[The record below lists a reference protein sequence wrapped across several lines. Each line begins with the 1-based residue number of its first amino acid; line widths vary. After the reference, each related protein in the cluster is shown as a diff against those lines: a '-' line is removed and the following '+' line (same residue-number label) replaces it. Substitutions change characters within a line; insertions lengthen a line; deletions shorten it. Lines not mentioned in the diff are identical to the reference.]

1 VDQRCDSMKKTT
13 VIALVFIFLLQA
25 NIYAAE
31 DLSYFDAHFRE
42 IKEYYPSYEVMND
55 KNIPQY
61 TDEEDLIQSLK
72 NIYSSIDSYSYFYSK
87 DEIEHYVNKD
97 MVEQRVEYEIAKDI
111 GYIRIFSFT
120 DDTFERIID
129 ALNSIEDNKINN
141 IVLDLRDNKGGDIIE
156 SVRVAQLFVKE
167 GLIAKI
173 DFYSE
178 EFEDIEY
185 YSNLKELKYKLIVLV
200 NNGTSSAAELL
211 AGAIQDTDSGY
222 IIGSKTFGKSKVQ
235 KLIPIMAPES
245 FIKSNDIV
253 EKPTINLLKA
263 SKQGVFVKNSDILGW
278 AKITVGN
285 FYTKNSKEI
294 EGKGIQPNYNL
305 DESIKI
311 YDFHLYRK

>member
-1 VDQRCDSMKKTT
+1 M
-13 VIALVFIFLLQA
+13 
-25 NIYAAE
+25 
-31 DLSYFDAHFRE
+31 
-42 IKEYYPSYEVMND
+42 
-55 KNIPQY
+55 
-61 TDEEDLIQSLK
+61 
-72 NIYSSIDSYSYFYSK
+72 
-87 DEIEHYVNKD
+87 
-97 MVEQRVEYEIAKDI
+97 
-111 GYIRIFSFT
+111 
-120 DDTFERIID
+120 
-129 ALNSIEDNKINN
+129 
-141 IVLDLRDNKGGDIIE
+141 DLRDNKGGDIIE

-285 FYTKNSKEI
+285 FYTKNGKEI
-294 EGKGIQPNYNL
+294 EGKDIQPNYNL

>member
-1 VDQRCDSMKKTT
+1 MKKTT

-285 FYTKNSKEI
+285 FYTKNGKEI

>member
-1 VDQRCDSMKKTT
+1 MKKTT

-253 EKPTINLLKA
+253 EKPTVNLLKA